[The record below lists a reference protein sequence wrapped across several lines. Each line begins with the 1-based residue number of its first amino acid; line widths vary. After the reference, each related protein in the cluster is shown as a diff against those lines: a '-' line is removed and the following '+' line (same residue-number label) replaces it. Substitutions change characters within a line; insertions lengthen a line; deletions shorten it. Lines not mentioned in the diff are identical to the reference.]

1 MVQDFHGRGWSFP
14 VRVGAG
20 GGIALAEG
28 EEDIK
33 QAVRI
38 IIGTVL
44 GERAMRPGFGCGAH
58 ELVFEHTDSSLTGKA
73 RFYVR
78 NALERWEPRIELEKI
93 DARVDLAAVP
103 GTAQAGGLKLIV
115 EVHYRVR
122 RTNRRDNVVYP
133 YYLQGAA

>member
-1 MVQDFHGRGWSFP
+1 MAQDFHGRGWSFP
-14 VRVGAG
+14 VRVGPG

-28 EEDIK
+28 EKDIK

-38 IIGTVL
+38 IIETVL

-58 ELVFEHTDSSLTGKA
+58 ELVFEHTDASLTGKA

-78 NALERWEPRIELEKI
+78 NALERWEPRIEVEKV
-93 DARVDLAAVP
+93 DARIE
-103 GTAQAGGLKLIV
+103 GLKLIV

-122 RTNRRDNVVYP
+122 RTNP
-133 YYLQGAA
+133 FYLQGAA

>member
-1 MVQDFHGRGWSFP
+1 MAQDFHGRGWAFP
-14 VRVGAG
+14 VRVGSG

-33 QAVRI
+33 QAVRV
-38 IIGTVL
+38 IIGTAL

-58 ELVFEHTDSSLTGKA
+58 ELVFEHTDASLTGKA

-78 NALERWEPRIELEKI
+78 NALDRWEPRIEVEKV
-93 DARVDLAAVP
+93 DAMIE
-103 GTAQAGGLKLIV
+103 GLKLMV

>member
-1 MVQDFHGRGWSFP
+1 MVQNFHGRGWSFP

-28 EEDIK
+28 EENIK

-58 ELVFEHTDSSLTGKA
+58 ELVFEHTDASLTGKA
-73 RFYVR
+73 RFHVR
-78 NALERWEPRIELEKI
+78 NALERWEPRIEVEDV
-93 DARVDLAAVP
+93 DARVEGFRLVVD
-103 GTAQAGGLKLIV
+103 
-115 EVHYRVR
+115 VHYRVR
-122 RTNRRDNVVYP
+122 RTNRRDNVVFP
-133 YYLQGAA
+133 FYLQGEKP

>member
-1 MVQDFHGRGWSFP
+1 MVQNFHGRGWSFP
-14 VRVGAG
+14 VRIGAG

-44 GERAMRPGFGCGAH
+44 GERAMRPGFGCSAH

-78 NALERWEPRIELEKI
+78 NALERWEPRIEVEKI
-93 DARVDLAAVP
+93 DARVD
-103 GTAQAGGLKLIV
+103 GLKLIV
-115 EVHYRVR
+115 DIHYRIR
-122 RTNRRDNVVYP
+122 RTNRRDNIVFP
-133 YYLQGAA
+133 FYLQGEKP

>member
-1 MVQDFHGRGWSFP
+1 MAQDFHGRGWSFP
-14 VRVGAG
+14 VTVGPG

-58 ELVFEHTDSSLTGKA
+58 ELVFEHTDASLTGKA

-78 NALERWEPRIELEKI
+78 NALDRWEPRIEVEKV
-93 DARVDLAAVP
+93 DARIE
-103 GTAQAGGLKLIV
+103 GLKLMV

>member
-1 MVQDFHGRGWSFP
+1 MAQDFHGRGWAFP
-14 VRVGAG
+14 VRVGPG

-78 NALERWEPRIELEKI
+78 NALERWEPRIEVEKV
-93 DARVDLAAVP
+93 DARID
-103 GTAQAGGLKLIV
+103 GLKLIV
-115 EVHYRVR
+115 DIHYRVR
-122 RTNRRDNVVYP
+122 RTNRRDNIVFP
-133 YYLQGAA
+133 LYLQGEKP

>member
-1 MVQDFHGRGWSFP
+1 MAQDFHGRGWSFP
-14 VRVGAG
+14 GRVGPG

-38 IIGTVL
+38 IIETVL

-58 ELVFEHTDSSLTGKA
+58 ELVFEHTDASLTGKA

-78 NALERWEPRIELEKI
+78 NALERWEPRIEVEKV
-93 DARVDLAAVP
+93 DARIE
-103 GTAQAGGLKLIV
+103 GLKLIV

-122 RTNRRDNVVYP
+122 RTNRRDNLVYP
-133 YYLQGAA
+133 FYLQGAA

>member
-1 MVQDFHGRGWSFP
+1 MVQNFHGRGWSFP

-44 GERAMRPGFGCGAH
+44 GERAMRPGFGCAAH

-78 NALERWEPRIELEKI
+78 NALERWEPRIEVEKI
-93 DARVDLAAVP
+93 DARID
-103 GTAQAGGLKLIV
+103 GLKLIV
-115 EVHYRVR
+115 DIHYRVR
-122 RTNRRDNVVYP
+122 RTNRRDNIVFP
-133 YYLQGAA
+133 FYLQGGKP

>member
-1 MVQDFHGRGWSFP
+1 MAQDFHGRGWSFP
-14 VRVGAG
+14 VTVGPG

-38 IIGTVL
+38 VIETVL

-58 ELVFEHTDSSLTGKA
+58 ELVFEHTDASLTGKA

-78 NALERWEPRIELEKI
+78 NALERWEPRIEVEKV
-93 DARVDLAAVP
+93 DARIE
-103 GTAQAGGLKLIV
+103 GLKLIV

-122 RTNRRDNVVYP
+122 RTNRRDNLVYP
-133 YYLQGAA
+133 FYLQGAA

>member
-1 MVQDFHGRGWSFP
+1 MAPEAVRRDFHGRGWSFP
-14 VRVGAG
+14 VTVGPG

-58 ELVFEHTDSSLTGKA
+58 ELVFEHTDASLTGKA

-78 NALERWEPRIELEKI
+78 NALERWEPRIEVERV
-93 DARVDLAAVP
+93 DARIE
-103 GTAQAGGLKLIV
+103 GLKLIV

-122 RTNRRDNVVYP
+122 RTNRRDNLVYP
-133 YYLQGAA
+133 FYLQGAA

>member
-1 MVQDFHGRGWSFP
+1 MVQDFHGRGWAFP

-78 NALERWEPRIELEKI
+78 NALERWEPRIEVEKI
-93 DARVDLAAVP
+93 DARVD
-103 GTAQAGGLKLIV
+103 GLKLIV
-115 EVHYRVR
+115 DIHYRVR
-122 RTNRRDNVVYP
+122 RTNRRDNIVFP
-133 YYLQGAA
+133 FYLQGERP

>member
-1 MVQDFHGRGWSFP
+1 MAQDFHGRGWSFP
-14 VRVGAG
+14 VRVGPG

-28 EEDIK
+28 EDNIR
-33 QAVRI
+33 QAILI

-58 ELVFEHTDSSLTGKA
+58 ELVFEHTDASLTGKA

-78 NALERWEPRIELEKI
+78 NALERWEPRIKVEKV
-93 DARVDLAAVP
+93 DARIE
-103 GTAQAGGLKLIV
+103 GLKLIV

-122 RTNRRDNVVYP
+122 RTNRRDNLVYP
-133 YYLQGAA
+133 FFLQEAA

>member
-1 MVQDFHGRGWSFP
+1 MVQNFHGRGWSFP
-14 VRVGAG
+14 VRVGPG

-28 EEDIK
+28 EADIK

-78 NALERWEPRIELEKI
+78 NALERWEPRIKVEKV
-93 DARVDLAAVP
+93 DARVD
-103 GTAQAGGLKLIV
+103 GLKLIV
-115 EVHYRVR
+115 DIHYRVR
-122 RTNRRDNVVYP
+122 RTNRRDNVVFP
-133 YYLQGAA
+133 YYLQGEKP

>member
-1 MVQDFHGRGWSFP
+1 MVQNFHGRGWSFP
-14 VRVGAG
+14 VRVGPG

-28 EEDIK
+28 EADIK

-78 NALERWEPRIELEKI
+78 NALERWEPRIKVEKV
-93 DARVDLAAVP
+93 DARVD
-103 GTAQAGGLKLIV
+103 GLKLIV
-115 EVHYRVR
+115 DIHYRVR
-122 RTNRRDNVVYP
+122 RTNRRDNIVFP
-133 YYLQGAA
+133 FYLQGEKP

>member
-1 MVQDFHGRGWSFP
+1 MAQDFHGRGWAFP
-14 VRVGAG
+14 VRVGSG

-33 QAVRI
+33 QAVLV
-38 IIGTVL
+38 IIGTTL

-58 ELVFEHTDSSLTGKA
+58 ELVFEHTDASLTGKA

-78 NALERWEPRIELEKI
+78 NALDRWEPRIEVEKV
-93 DARVDLAAVP
+93 DARIE
-103 GTAQAGGLKLIV
+103 GLKLIV

>member
-1 MVQDFHGRGWSFP
+1 MAQNFHGRGWAFP
-14 VRVGAG
+14 VRVGSG

-33 QAVRI
+33 QAVRV
-38 IIGTVL
+38 IIGTAL

-58 ELVFEHTDSSLTGKA
+58 ELVFEHTDASLTGKA

-78 NALERWEPRIELEKI
+78 NALDRWEPRIEVEKV
-93 DARVDLAAVP
+93 DARIE
-103 GTAQAGGLKLIV
+103 GLKLIV

-122 RTNRRDNVVYP
+122 RTNRRDNAVYP
-133 YYLQGAA
+133 FYLQGAA

>member
-1 MVQDFHGRGWSFP
+1 MAQDFHGRGWSFP
-14 VRVGAG
+14 VTVGPG

-38 IIGTVL
+38 VIETVL

-58 ELVFEHTDSSLTGKA
+58 ELVFEHTDASLTGKA
-73 RFYVR
+73 RFYTR
-78 NALERWEPRIELEKI
+78 NALARWEPRIEVEKV
-93 DARVDLAAVP
+93 DARIE
-103 GTAQAGGLKLIV
+103 GLKLIV

-122 RTNRRDNVVYP
+122 RTNRRDNLVYP
-133 YYLQGAA
+133 FYLQGAA

>member
-38 IIGTVL
+38 IIATVL

-78 NALERWEPRIELEKI
+78 NALERWEPRIEVEKI
-93 DARVDLAAVP
+93 DARID
-103 GTAQAGGLKLIV
+103 GLKLIV
-115 EVHYRVR
+115 DIHYRVR
-122 RTNRRDNVVYP
+122 RTNRRDNIVFPLCVR
-133 YYLQGAA
+133 Q

>member
-1 MVQDFHGRGWSFP
+1 MAQDFHGRGWSFP
-14 VRVGAG
+14 VTVGPG

-33 QAVRI
+33 QSVRI
-38 IIGTVL
+38 IIETVL

-58 ELVFEHTDSSLTGKA
+58 ELVFEHTDASLTGKA

-78 NALERWEPRIELEKI
+78 NALERWEPRIEVEKV
-93 DARVDLAAVP
+93 DARIE
-103 GTAQAGGLKLIV
+103 GLKLIV

-122 RTNRRDNVVYP
+122 RTNRRDNLVYP
-133 YYLQGAA
+133 FYLQGAA

>member
-14 VRVGAG
+14 VRVGLG
-20 GGIALAEG
+20 GGIAFAEG

-33 QAVRI
+33 QAVRV
-38 IIGTVL
+38 IIGTIL
-44 GERAMRPGFGCGAH
+44 GERAMRPDFGCGAH

-78 NALERWEPRIELEKI
+78 NALDRWEPRIKVEKV
-93 DARVDLAAVP
+93 DARVE
-103 GTAQAGGLKLIV
+103 GLKLIV

-133 YYLQGAA
+133 FYLQGAA